1 MEVMN
6 MKNYKD
12 IETILNLTGSYEWND
27 KILIRKTNNGFE
39 VNGFEFRTV
48 KAACD
53 FIEKYVNVSIFSRS
67 VEAGSQF
74 AKASARRGVK
84 LAATGLWRIGKTM
97 EMMGAAIKK
106 GANKW

>member
-1 MEVMN
+1 

-27 KILIRKTNNGFE
+27 KILIRKTNNGYE

-48 KAACD
+48 KTACD
-53 FIEKYVNVSIFSRS
+53 FIENYVNVSIFSRS
-67 VEAGSQF
+67 IEAGSQF

-106 GANKW
+106 GANKF